1 MEKKVKAIINKHID
15 NSSQL
20 TNDTFVSDLTKAKGE
35 IVICNDPNNPTIYI
49 MDSTGSPRKIAG
61 GGGGG
66 TTSNYDDTAIWTQV
80 NTNTAAIEELRT
92 SGVGGSS
99 VLQTDIIVAG
109 LDPNS
114 QFGAGNY
121 KNGDVISAGTPYQTI
136 FENFL
141 CKESYPTNVKTQ
153 SASATASMNDLTLT
167 LDQSDIVEVGT
178 LVTMTEAKTNGSKA
192 NTTASTVTNMTNGYS
207 WSDNDER
214 FSTNTTITKPCT
226 TTVLDNNYTI
236 SATITSG
243 FNADT
248 VNHVLTTPENQTG
261 VGAASLLVTALGCVE
276 EGENSVTINATGAS
290 YNYSADAIDKVY
302 YCSNLGKTDATK
314 YVNGVTAVSST
325 TSKATTSK
333 TATVTGAYK
342 YFMGYSTNTSF
353 EQFDSESVRG
363 LNVMSDWLVK
373 DGTTELVNN
382 GTIVKSN
389 GMSVVIACP
398 VSYKLA
404 TINYSNQADMVSK
417 FTANGVVSVMTGEV
431 ATDYMVYV
439 YPITNNAV
447 VEFTNVTLV
456 KA

>member
-1 MEKKVKAIINKHID
+1 MAQKAKAIINKHID
-15 NSSQL
+15 SSNQL
-20 TNDTFVSDLTKAKGE
+20 TNDKFVSDLDKAKGE
-35 IVICNDPNNPTIYI
+35 IVICNDPENPTIYI
-49 MDSTGSPRKIAG
+49 MDTNGNPRKISG
-61 GGGGG
+61 GGSG
-66 TTSNYDDTAIWTQV
+66 TVSDYDDTQIWAQV

-109 LDPNS
+109 LDS
-114 QFGAGNY
+114 KFGAGNY

-153 SASATASMNDLTLT
+153 SAIATASMNDLTLT
-167 LDQSDIVEVGT
+167 LDHSDIVEVGT
-178 LVTMTEAKTNGSKA
+178 LVTMTEAKTNGSKV
-192 NTTASTVTNMTNGYS
+192 NTTASTISNMTNGYS
-207 WSDNDER
+207 WNDNDER
-214 FSTNTTITKPCT
+214 VSTNTTLTKPCT

-248 VNHVLTTPENQTG
+248 VNHVLTTPEEQTG
-261 VGAASLLVTALGCVE
+261 IDAASLLVTALGCVK
-276 EGENSVTINATGAS
+276 EGENSITINATGAS

-314 YVNGVTAVSST
+314 FVNGVAAVSST
-325 TSKATTSK
+325 TSKATKSK
-333 TATVTGAYK
+333 IATVTGAYK

-353 EQFDSESVRG
+353 DQFDSESVRG
-363 LNVMSDWLVK
+363 LNIMTDWLVK
-373 DGTTELVNN
+373 DGTTELVSN

-439 YPITNNAV
+439 YPITNNAI